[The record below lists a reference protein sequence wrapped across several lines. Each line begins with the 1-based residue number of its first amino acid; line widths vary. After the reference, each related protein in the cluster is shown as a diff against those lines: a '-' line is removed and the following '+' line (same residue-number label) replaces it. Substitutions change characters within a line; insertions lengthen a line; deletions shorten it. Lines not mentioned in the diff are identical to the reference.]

1 MSQHELGARGLASRP
16 HDMMERAE
24 GAKRTAG
31 PAPPR
36 RRFLRYE
43 YLLLV
48 ALALV
53 VTGFTAAFFYLGGDG
68 EELRRYGYAG
78 LFLINLLGSA
88 SIFMP
93 SPAAASVVG
102 GGAFLH
108 DFLGVPAFF
117 WVGLVAG
124 LGETL
129 GELTG
134 YLAGYG
140 GRVVVQDHPQY
151 QRVHRWMEKRGT
163 VTMFAL
169 ALVPNPLFDLG
180 GLAAGALEM
189 PLPRFLVAVLAGK
202 VIKDWYMAAF
212 GGLGGSLLGH
222 LG

>member
-1 MSQHELGARGLASRP
+1 LRQHELGARGLSSRP

-24 GAKRTAG
+24 GAQGRVGTG
-31 PAPPR
+31 PPR
-36 RRFLRYE
+36 RRFLRFE

-48 ALALV
+48 AAALV
-53 VTGFTAAFFYLGGDG
+53 VTAFTAGYFYLGGDG
-68 EELRRYGYAG
+68 EGLRRYGYAG
-78 LFLINLLGSA
+78 LFLVNLLGSA

-93 SPAAASVVG
+93 SPAAASVLG

-108 DFLGVPAFF
+108 DFLGVPTFF

-124 LGETL
+124 LGEAL
-129 GELTG
+129 GEFTG

-151 QRVHRWMEKRGT
+151 RRVHRWMERHGT
-163 VTMFAL
+163 VTIFLL

-180 GLAAGALEM
+180 GLAAGAVEM
-189 PLPRFLVAVLAGK
+189 PVPRFFLAVLAGK

-212 GGLGGSLLGH
+212 GGLGWALLGH